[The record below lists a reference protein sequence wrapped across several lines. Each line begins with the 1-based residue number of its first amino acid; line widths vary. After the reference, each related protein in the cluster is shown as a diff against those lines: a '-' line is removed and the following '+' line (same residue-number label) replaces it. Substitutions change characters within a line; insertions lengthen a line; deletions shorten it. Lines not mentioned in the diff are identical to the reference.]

1 MKARG
6 ETKRQPEFR
15 GSFSLIGVTGRRI
28 SRSVGVFACGFTQRL
43 AANLLPAIFLLC
55 NLVSFANAATP
66 NSAEASPRLLAQA
79 PAQSVEIASDKQ
91 DAYRDVT
98 NKLEALQKEE
108 KDLIRRGYREEH
120 PLIQAVRSQ
129 LRELSM
135 QKAELEH
142 PAPKSTATEDLNN
155 QSEPTAVTKLAAA
168 PVLPQSAVGSR
179 SASTVPGRSMDS
191 LDDKQ
196 KLGVGDR
203 VTFRVVED
211 QEDPKPLTVTDAGEL
226 DVPELGLVSAAGK
239 TCKQLAF
246 EIKPKLEQTTYYHAT
261 VIIGIDLL
269 NKTMSG
275 RRAYVSG
282 QVLKAGPQ
290 EIPAGETWT
299 VTKAI
304 LRAGGFTDFAD
315 EKHVRLV
322 RGGSKG
328 VPGKTL
334 ILNVDEVLKKGR
346 TDLDQ
351 SVEPED
357 LIYVPARALNF

>member
-1 MKARG
+1 MV
-6 ETKRQPEFR
+6 
-15 GSFSLIGVTGRRI
+15 SLV
-28 SRSVGVFACGFTQRL
+28 
-43 AANLLPAIFLLC
+43 
-55 NLVSFANAATP
+55 
-66 NSAEASPRLLAQA
+66 
-79 PAQSVEIASDKQ
+79 
-91 DAYRDVT
+91 
-98 NKLEALQKEE
+98 
-108 KDLIRRGYREEH
+108 
-120 PLIQAVRSQ
+120 
-129 LRELSM
+129 
-135 QKAELEH
+135 
-142 PAPKSTATEDLNN
+142 
-155 QSEPTAVTKLAAA
+155 
-168 PVLPQSAVGSR
+168 
-179 SASTVPGRSMDS
+179 
-191 LDDKQ
+191 DKQ

-203 VTFRVVED
+203 VTFRVLED

-226 DVPELGLVSAAGK
+226 DVPELGLVAAAGK

-246 EIKPKLEQTTYYHAT
+246 EIKPRLEQTTYYHAT
-261 VIIGIDLL
+261 VIIAVDLL

-315 EKHVRLV
+315 QKHVRLV

-328 VPGKTL
+328 VPGKTF
-334 ILNVDEVLKKGR
+334 ILNVDEVLKRGR

-357 LIYVPARALNF
+357 LIYVPARAVNF

>member
-1 MKARG
+1 MGGIWEHFGQAARRRARVLAPDFAA
-6 ETKRQPEFR
+6 TCRL
-15 GSFSLIGVTGRRI
+15 FSVALLCWV
-28 SRSVGVFACGFTQRL
+28 C
-43 AANLLPAIFLLC
+43 LPATGT
-55 NLVSFANAATP
+55 NP
-66 NSAEASPRLLAQA
+66 PPRASHPGAGEVRLAQA
-79 PAQSVEIASDKQ
+79 AVPADEVAPEQQ
-91 DAYRDVT
+91 DAYRAVT
-98 NKLEALQKEE
+98 EKLEALKKEE
-108 KDLIRRGYREEH
+108 KDLLRRGYHEDH

-129 LRELSM
+129 LRELST

-142 PAPKSTATEDLNN
+142 PSPKLAEKADTPAELPTGSNGITSDRIQVASTAT
-155 QSEPTAVTKLAAA
+155 PAR
-168 PVLPQSAVGSR
+168 PGI
-179 SASTVPGRSMDS
+179 PGRSMES

-203 VTFRVVED
+203 VSFRVLED

-226 DVPELGLVSAAGK
+226 DVPELGLVTAAGK
-239 TCKQLAF
+239 TCKQLAY

-282 QVLKAGPQ
+282 QVLKTGPQ

-304 LRAGGFTDFAD
+304 MRAGGFTDFAD
-315 EKHVRLV
+315 KKHVRLV
-322 RGGSKG
+322 RAASKG
-328 VPGKTL
+328 TPGKTFL
-334 ILNVDEVLKKGR
+334 LNVDEVLEKGR
-346 TDLDQ
+346 TDLDL

-357 LIYVPARALNF
+357 LIYVPARAVNF